1 MLLSNRALCAYGYSE
16 PCDMRK
22 SFNTLSALVTNEM
35 GHQIEKGDLFVFV
48 SRDGKRAKVL
58 YFDGTGLCLWSKRM
72 DKGRFVRFWKR
83 KQSAQLELSI
93 SELALFIE
101 GSDWVGRHELS
112 PPVLREHDLRIKSVA
127 R

>member
-1 MLLSNRALCAYGYSE
+1 
-16 PCDMRK
+16 MRK
-22 SFNTLSALVTNEM
+22 SFNTLSALVCNEM
-35 GHQIEKGDLFVFV
+35 RHEVEKGDVFVFV
-48 SRDGKRAKVL
+48 SRDGKRCKIL
-58 YFDGTGLCLWSKRM
+58 HFDGTGLCLFCKRM

-83 KQSAQLELSI
+83 NTSTPVELSV

-112 PPVLREHDLRIKSVA
+112 PPVLREHDLRMKPVA